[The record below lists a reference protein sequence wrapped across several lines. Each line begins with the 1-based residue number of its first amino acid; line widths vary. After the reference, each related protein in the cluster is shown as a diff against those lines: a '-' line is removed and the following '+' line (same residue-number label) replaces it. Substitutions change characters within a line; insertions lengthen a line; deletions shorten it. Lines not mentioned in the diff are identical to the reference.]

1 MHDGITL
8 ETAGRPTAVI
18 VTTEFVHEAEVQR
31 AALGMTDL
39 IPVIIDH
46 PVSTL
51 SEPELDARA
60 ESAVRQAIEKF
71 LGNG

>member
-1 MHDGITL
+1 MHDGVTL

-39 IPVIIDH
+39 VPVIIDH
-46 PVSTL
+46 PLSTL
-51 SEPELDARA
+51 TENELNLRA
-60 ESAVRQAIEKF
+60 ESAAKQAVEKL
-71 LGNG
+71 LGT

>member
-1 MHDGITL
+1 MHDGVTL

-39 IPVIIDH
+39 VPVIIDH
-46 PVSTL
+46 PLSTL
-51 SEPELDARA
+51 TEDELNLRA
-60 ESAVRQAIEKF
+60 ESAAKQAVEKL
-71 LGNG
+71 LGT

>member
-39 IPVIIDH
+39 VPVIIDH

-51 SEPELDARA
+51 SETELDARA
-60 ESAVRQAIEKF
+60 EYAVTQAVGKF
-71 LGNG
+71 LGTA